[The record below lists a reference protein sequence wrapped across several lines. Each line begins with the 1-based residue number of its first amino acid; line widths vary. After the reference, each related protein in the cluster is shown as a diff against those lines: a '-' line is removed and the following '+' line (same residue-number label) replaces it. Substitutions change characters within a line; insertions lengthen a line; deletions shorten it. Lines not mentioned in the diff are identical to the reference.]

1 VTPTRRLLLTGSL
14 LVLVFVPAGAA
25 IAANKDAPIART
37 GAATEVTATTARV
50 NAQLTAGTEDAT
62 YWFEYGP
69 TTAYGSATPSGL
81 LKKKLIQGVSAVLE
95 DLTPGTTYHVTLR
108 AKSTKGPA
116 DANDQVFTTSAAAT
130 RPTAG
135 STAPGTP
142 TPASDTPDP
151 GTSDGAAGQPVLG
164 DAVVVAPAKGIVR
177 VKAAG
182 ASGYVELHAG
192 DAIPVGSI
200 VDTRRGTVALTTS
213 VAGGGTQTGEFRG
226 AIFQVRQSP
235 RGKGMTDIVLR
246 GGPMTGCG
254 RTAQAARRT
263 KRTVRRLWAKD
274 DGGRFRTHGRN
285 SVATVRGTSWVTT
298 ETCAG
303 TRTTV
308 THGAVSV
315 RDLRRKRSVLV
326 RAGHSYLA
334 RAKR

>member
-1 VTPTRRLLLTGSL
+1 V
-14 LVLVFVPAGAA
+14 
-25 IAANKDAPIART
+25 AP
-37 GAATEVTATTARV
+37 V
-50 NAQLTAGTEDAT
+50 
-62 YWFEYGP
+62 
-69 TTAYGSATPSGL
+69 ATP
-81 LKKKLIQGVSAVLE
+81 E
-95 DLTPGTTYHVTLR
+95 
-108 AKSTKGPA
+108 PA
-116 DANDQVFTTSAAAT
+116 
-130 RPTAG
+130 
-135 STAPGTP
+135 
-142 TPASDTPDP
+142 
-151 GTSDGAAGQPVLG
+151 LG
-164 DAVVVAPAKGIVR
+164 ESVVVAPSKGTVR

-182 ASGYVELHAG
+182 ASGYVELQAG

-200 VDTRRGTVALTTS
+200 LDTRDGTVALTTS

-226 AIFQVRQSP
+226 AVFQVGQSP
-235 RGKGMTDIVLR
+235 HGKGMTDIVLR
-246 GGPMTGCG
+246 GGPITGCG
-254 RTAQAARRT
+254 RTAHAARRK

-308 THGAVSV
+308 TRGAVAV